1 MSIQDIAG
9 TMCIGRSDCRLR
21 LASPLP
27 SGKASS
33 TDEAFTRTRASDA
46 FRRRSSTDS
55 TDVPTSP
62 DPPSAAK
69 PPEQEP
75 QNQKSESAQ
84 PQSHANEAFAG
95 VANGT
100 ISPGRLFMTAI

>member
-1 MSIQDIAG
+1 MSDFI
-9 TMCIGRSDCRLR
+9 R
-21 LASPLP
+21 
-27 SGKASS
+27 
-33 TDEAFTRTRASDA
+33 RASDA

-100 ISPGRLFMTAI
+100 ISPGRLFMPAI

>member
-1 MSIQDIAG
+1 MSDFI
-9 TMCIGRSDCRLR
+9 R
-21 LASPLP
+21 
-27 SGKASS
+27 
-33 TDEAFTRTRASDA
+33 RASDA

-95 VANGT
+95 VANDNVATPKKHHMWGWPHHQGKQPGT
-100 ISPGRLFMTAI
+100 KQQPGQKQQDTDWVVGT